1 METGDYINSLHGN
14 ISEEEPDVNT
24 QKLMESFMTCCPEH
38 NMDNVKLLNYTFLG
52 LLLFLIL
59 SLPQTINF
67 INSGIPFGVE
77 NMWFSILVRGLLF
90 ALTYFVISSKYFH

>member
-1 METGDYINSLHGN
+1 MEIGDYINNLNGN
-14 ISEEEPDVNT
+14 IADEEPDKNT
-24 QKLMESFMTCCPEH
+24 QKLMESFMSCCPEH
-38 NMDNVKLLNYTFLG
+38 NMDKIKVLNYTFLA

-67 INSGIPFGVE
+67 INNGIPFGVE

-90 ALTYFVISSKYFH
+90 ALTYFVISSKYFN